1 MALLEAVSPKKRGA
15 KPKEKNPLAVQIAH
29 LEKQNR
35 ILEAKLRK
43 AEIIIEAQKKISE
56 ILGIDQSLIDEED
69 NKS

>member
-1 MALLEAVSPKKRGA
+1 MAVLEAVCPKKRGA

-35 ILEAKLRK
+35 ILQAKLRK

-56 ILGIDQSLIDEED
+56 ILGIDQSLVDQE
-69 NKS
+69 NNNS